1 LAAILVI
8 GIGWGG
14 LANGQGTITL
24 GDGVKA
30 RLMALEALRG
40 AKVDAGFLAGRPVL
54 VTFFA
59 SWCPPCRTE
68 MRGLARYIEANG
80 ADKIHIVAVNWIEG
94 LAGRSPARL
103 RSFLRDIHPSIK
115 VVIGTK
121 DVVRD
126 FGGVLSIPAAYIFDK
141 SGQEVFRVGS
151 DPRRPRPALFEAA
164 TARTGDEEDRL
175 GYSPHPYSRCRS
187 SSMVQMR
194 SPSI

>member
-1 LAAILVI
+1 MTIRRWPLLVAILVI

-40 AKVDAGFLAGRPVL
+40 AKVDASFLAGRPVL

-59 SWCPPCRTE
+59 SWCPPYRTE

-141 SGQEVFRVGS
+141 SGQEVFRVGG
-151 DPRRPRPALFEAA
+151 DRGGHGRHYLKRRQLEQVMKKI
-164 TARTGDEEDRL
+164 G
-175 GYSPHPYSRCRS
+175 
-187 SSMVQMR
+187 
-194 SPSI
+194 

>member
-1 LAAILVI
+1 
-8 GIGWGG
+8 
-14 LANGQGTITL
+14 
-24 GDGVKA
+24 
-30 RLMALEALRG
+30 MALEALRG
-40 AKVDAGFLAGRPVL
+40 AKVDASFLAGRPVL

-59 SWCPPCRTE
+59 SWCPPYRTE

-141 SGQEVFRVGS
+141 SGQEVFRVGG
-151 DPRRPRPALFEAA
+151 DRGGHGRHYLKRRQLEQVMKKI
-164 TARTGDEEDRL
+164 G
-175 GYSPHPYSRCRS
+175 
-187 SSMVQMR
+187 
-194 SPSI
+194 